1 MKRRLMD
8 AYDRISMPED
18 CTRRIEQKLRQ
29 EMESR
34 QSGGYTRRV
43 PPSEGQHRSWAV
55 AVCLLLVLCLSGG
68 ALLFQSEIPVTD
80 DPAYATAAT
89 SKPEVT
95 EPARSMTPADHYGV
109 ATDFSAEEVEAFA
122 LEARKN
128 LLEGNWEA
136 FAKQVQYPVTIEEKI
151 VTGDGGLAGLFIR
164 NKVDDAFLEE
174 IRKESCETM
183 FCNWQGICMGSGQI
197 WINEV
202 DGQLKITAINNL
214 FGELVDV
221 TDFHFTEIGQG
232 RQAIAGYAGMAEEVT
247 FPSGRNGDVVTRI
260 GTESPVIWNGKFVKS
275 IRIPP
280 EVTEIGDR
288 AFGDC
293 EGLETVFF
301 QGDAPAC
308 GADIFEGSG
317 NVTVYYPEG
326 TSGWTN
332 PWCGR
337 PALPYETGH
346 ISLGTVQISTK
357 SQEEAYRLYDSILR
371 GTQKIEFPEWNTQY
385 TIAQYCDRRRAETG
399 KQVTCTQ
406 FTLVDMDDDGI
417 KELILRLRP
426 EGEPL
431 DDYLILRYESGSNLV
446 YCYAE
451 LRQMISGL
459 KKDGAFFW
467 EKDNARWVASLKE
480 LNSDAEEGLS
490 VLEAAQKSPVRWH
503 SLSIVDPAWVLDS
516 YVIIA
521 EEARG
526 EVLGGQFFYF
536 EQLITGK
543 VDSDWKTLQEH
554 LQLNGFRCEA
564 KNGSVVIY
572 DPASPGCVMFGT
584 LDEES
589 QLDSLGYYVCDE
601 TGERIAEVRNLHSD
615 APEYRVEMNL
625 IWEQETLGKPV
636 STPEEVLQYIRN

>member
-1 MKRRLMD
+1 MKRRLMN

-18 CTRRIEQKLRQ
+18 CTRRIEQKLWQ
-29 EMESR
+29 EVENK
-34 QSGGYTRRV
+34 QSGGYTRKIM
-43 PPSEGQHRSWAV
+43 PSDRQYRSWAV
-55 AVCLLLVLCLSGG
+55 AAMVLLVILGVSG
-68 ALLFQSEIPVTD
+68 VTMV
-80 DPAYATAAT
+80 ARR
-89 SKPEVT
+89 T
-95 EPARSMTPADHYGV
+95 EPAMVDPTYATESTVDVTASTTPAGHYSM
-109 ATDFSAEEVEAFA
+109 ATNFSAEEVEAFA

-136 FAKQVQYPVTIEEKI
+136 FAKQVHYPINIAEKT
-151 VTGDGGLAGLFIR
+151 VAGDGGLVGLFIR

-174 IRKESCETM
+174 IRKESCEAM

-221 TDFHFTEIGQG
+221 TDFRFTEIGQG

-247 FPSGRNGDVVTRI
+247 FPSGCNGDVVTRI
-260 GTESPVIWNGKFVKS
+260 GTESPVIWHGEFVKS

-293 EGLETVFF
+293 EGLEAVFF

-326 TSGWTN
+326 SSGWTN

-357 SQEEAYRLYDSILR
+357 TQEEAHRLYDSILR

-399 KQVTCTQ
+399 KQVTCSQ
-406 FTLVDMDDDGI
+406 FTLVDMDDDGV

-503 SLSIVDPAWVLDS
+503 SLSIVDPAWVLD
-516 YVIIA
+516 A
-521 EEARG
+521 G
-526 EVLGGQFFYF
+526 NL
-536 EQLITGK
+536 
-543 VDSDWKTLQEH
+543 DSDWETLQEH
-554 LQLNGFRCEA
+554 LQMNGFRCAEENA
-564 KNGSVVIY
+564 GVVIY

-601 TGERIAEVRNLHSD
+601 TGERIAEVRNLHSG